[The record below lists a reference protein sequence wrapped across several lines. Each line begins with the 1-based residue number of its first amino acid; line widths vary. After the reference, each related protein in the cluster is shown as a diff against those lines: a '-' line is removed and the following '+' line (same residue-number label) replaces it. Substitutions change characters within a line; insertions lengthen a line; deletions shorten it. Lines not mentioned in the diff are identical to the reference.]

1 MLLWFAGLSIVIVWQ
16 VFRDPAVDYRLVM
29 AGAVAPDVVEV
40 VAGGHGVAHS
50 LVASAALLVV
60 VMVATRGR
68 RGLRRRLLALPVG
81 ALLHLVLDAAWTE
94 AELFWRPLLGWEPA
108 GNAPPSL
115 HRPVVVLA
123 LQEATGLAALAW
135 WWRRFRLGERERRHT
150 FLRTGRLGRDL
161 VA

>member
-1 MLLWFAGLSIVIVWQ
+1 MLVWFAGLSIVIVWQ

-40 VAGGHGVAHS
+40 VTGGHGVAHS
-50 LVASAALLVV
+50 LVASAGLLVV

-81 ALLHLVLDAAWTE
+81 ALLHLVLDAAWAE
-94 AELFWRPLLGWEPA
+94 AELFWWPLLGWEPA
-108 GNAPPSL
+108 GDAPLSL

-123 LQEATGLAALAW
+123 LQEAAGLAALAW
-135 WWRRFRLGERERRHT
+135 WWRRFRLDERERRRA
-150 FLRTGRLGRDL
+150 FVRTGRVGRDL
-161 VA
+161 VS